1 MKFSKRLP
9 KVFSN
14 KYALY
19 IVLFLAVTNIL
30 GYLSIGDVHSLIFF
44 LAVGFLTTYFSK
56 NMVVVLV
63 VAMLATNFL
72 YAGRKMKEGLLGW
85 NLKELPTG
93 PFRTFH
99 EGFEGKDDDDEDESD
114 DEEDKSESKE
124 SLATIS
130 PAAATESEEDEEDE
144 SVGKRIDYAATME
157 QAYNNLSNVLGKGGI
172 ESLSKETKGLLDQ
185 QKQLAGQLESMAPL
199 LKDAKS
205 LLNNMNLPNMQE
217 LEGLFNKFAPMVGK
231 KK

>member
-1 MKFSKRLP
+1 MKFSKKLP

-56 NMVVVLV
+56 NMVVVLL
-63 VAMLATNFL
+63 VALLATNFL

-85 NLKELPTG
+85 NLKDLPTG
-93 PFRTFH
+93 SFRTFH
-99 EGFEGKDDDDEDESD
+99 EGFEGKDEDDESD
-114 DEEDKSESKE
+114 DEEEDETSKE

-144 SVGKRIDYAATME
+144 SVGKRVDYAATME
-157 QAYNNLSNVLGKGGI
+157 QAYNNLSSVLGKGGI

-217 LEGLFNKFAPMVGK
+217 LEGLFNKFAPIAGK
-231 KK
+231 K